1 MQGAGEDLAVIGLLQ
16 GDLDGL
22 LLAIT
27 DEAECNLLVGAHGGD
42 LGTQF
47 TERADG
53 PAIYADDDVASLDAG
68 LGGGRVRHDL
78 VDEGTILLVV
88 AEGLGDIRGQLC
100 ACDPQLATAHFTV
113 FHDLLGQVA
122 HHVGRDGKADADVAT
137 VRAQDGGVD
146 AGQLPT

>member
-1 MQGAGEDLAVIGLLQ
+1 MQGAGQDLAVIRLLQ

-53 PAIYADDDVASLDAG
+53 LAIYADDDVACLDAR
-68 LGGGRVRHDL
+68 LGGG
-78 VDEGTILLVV
+78 
-88 AEGLGDIRGQLC
+88 GDRR
-100 ACDPQLATAHFTV
+100 AHV
-113 FHDLLGQVA
+113 
-122 HHVGRDGKADADVAT
+122 
-137 VRAQDGGVD
+137 
-146 AGQLPT
+146 